1 MVVLLWDYGSVTKVT
16 NLKLHRLPMFNVS
29 ATIRNTLR
37 TQWFNVDNVA
47 QIVQYNQ
54 VDGWSD
60 TV

>member
-1 MVVLLWDYGSVTKVT
+1 MVT

-47 QIVQYNQ
+47 QIVQDNQ
-54 VDGWSD
+54 IDGWSD
-60 TV
+60 AV